1 MFWLLA
7 PSWLHCFEGCGASR
21 SLASR
26 AGHREWTF
34 YYYYFFLHYTR
45 TCPQIKDLSQRKQ
58 QVTENL
64 GCKLLAK
71 PITFFF
77 PSKKTQVRVE
87 CERNSF
93 GLARK
98 SEQTAWAAPSICTS
112 SSQRSS
118 TNVGFCL
125 YPDDVTYNNIFIFIY
140 LGFLEIKRQYSIIFF
155 AIIREHTY
163 IHPIQ
168 LALIWLK

>member
-1 MFWLLA
+1 MSWLLTS
-7 PSWLHCFEGCGASR
+7 SWLHCFEGFGASR
-21 SLASR
+21 SLARSLVIES
-26 AGHREWTF
+26 GL
-34 YYYYFFLHYTR
+34 FFFFFALYR

-58 QVTENL
+58 GYRKLRLQIVSKTNNL
-64 GCKLLAK
+64 
-71 PITFFF
+71 FFF
-77 PSKKTQVRVE
+77 LSKKTQIRVE

-93 GLARK
+93 GLART
-98 SEQTAWAAPSICTS
+98 SEQTAWAAPNTCTI

-118 TNVGFCL
+118 TNAGFCL
-125 YPDDVTYNNIFIFIY
+125 YPEDVTYNNIFIFIY
-140 LGFLEIKRQYSIIFF
+140 LGFLEIKKQYSINFF